1 MSAHVIK
8 GFLPRGFRKFD
19 VSTDLT
25 AEYGL
30 KTANEIADNAGRA
43 NRNAPHDA
51 EMPDGLEPYDI
62 ICCRDHHGKDSER
75 GPSGATRQKH
85 GSSFCQ
91 AAAILAAAAR
101 RFWSLTEAGV
111 ALSLAG

>member
-1 MSAHVIK
+1 
-8 GFLPRGFRKFD
+8 
-19 VSTDLT
+19 
-25 AEYGL
+25 
-30 KTANEIADNAGRA
+30 
-43 NRNAPHDA
+43 
-51 EMPDGLEPYDI
+51 MPDGLEPYDI